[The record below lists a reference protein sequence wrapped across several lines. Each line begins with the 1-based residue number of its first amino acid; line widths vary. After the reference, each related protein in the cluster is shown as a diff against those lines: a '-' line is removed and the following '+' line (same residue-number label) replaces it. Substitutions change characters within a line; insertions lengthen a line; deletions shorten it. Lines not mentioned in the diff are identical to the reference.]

1 MCVFFAATAVSAVSY
16 YQTLEKS
23 TLKSLRSDH
32 EISALLLWQTKLNG
46 FLLL

>member
-16 YQTLEKS
+16 YQTLEKF
-23 TLKSLRSDH
+23 TLKSLRSDQ
-32 EISALLLWQTKLNG
+32 ISALLLWQTKLNG